1 MKILIAEDDPL
12 MSSLIRKQLEK
23 DNHTLNV
30 NADARD
36 ALEAMRIFE
45 PDLIITDILM
55 PFTSGLELIGIVRS
69 SGIKVPILV
78 LSAMDQE
85 STVLEAL
92 SLGADDFI
100 TKPFD
105 ANELS
110 MRVSS
115 LLAGKRNIYTR

>member
-36 ALEAMRIFE
+36 ALEAMRVFE

-55 PFTSGLELIGIVRS
+55 PFTSGLELIAIVRS
-69 SGIKVPILV
+69 SGSKIPILV

-110 MRVSS
+110 HRVNS
-115 LLAGKRNIYTR
+115 LLAGRRSSYSR